1 MKGKK
6 ENLPPLNLGH
16 IPTHDVCKQTNK
28 KKRMTKD
35 FKATTST
42 AEKERKKTRHTH
54 TTLMRKHWPT
64 KHIKVDWTTV
74 DRCL

>member
-28 KKRMTKD
+28 QKKND
-35 FKATTST
+35 
-42 AEKERKKTRHTH
+42 ERF
-54 TTLMRKHWPT
+54 
-64 KHIKVDWTTV
+64 
-74 DRCL
+74 